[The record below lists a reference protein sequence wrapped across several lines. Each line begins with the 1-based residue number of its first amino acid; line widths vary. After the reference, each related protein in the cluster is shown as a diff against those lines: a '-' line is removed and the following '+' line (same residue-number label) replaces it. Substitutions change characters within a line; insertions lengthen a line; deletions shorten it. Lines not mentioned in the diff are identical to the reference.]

1 MACAGLGCVSLSAT
15 AVIIKLVCATAQYNC
30 LLFNDKLIN
39 LDNMEE
45 SCLLRAHVVAAAVLL
60 AL

>member
-15 AVIIKLVCATAQYNC
+15 AVIIKLVCATAQYDC

-39 LDNMEE
+39 LDMEE